1 MHFNWLNFHCQS
13 IMNAMTKDGKGF
25 PLFIVDYGVGISEN
39 GVGSGDG
46 WFRLEVGPSEVVVD
60 RELGKDDLDILQVEI
75 ET

>member
-1 MHFNWLNFHCQS
+1 MQTNHEDVF
-13 IMNAMTKDGKGF
+13 MNGMTKDRKGF
-25 PLFIVDYGVGISEN
+25 PLFIIDHGVHIGEN

-46 WFRLEVGPSEVVVD
+46 WIKLEASFSEVVVD